1 MYCKADCSAEK
12 ESGLSKSSDTGS
24 QSYKVVGT
32 ISDVLEEITPYVL
45 EAYTR
50 PSREN
55 ILQKLMECDIIIYN
69 ITQHPEQ
76 VEEAR
81 WAVTA
86 LHAEKNNFQQQK
98 TFILISTVMTWA
110 CSEPI
115 NSDELELPFTDDD
128 FRRRKPHPNFQKHL
142 ELEKTVAKLGKMDRA
157 LFSTYVV
164 VSGLQYGVGEQVFH
178 LFFKMSWL
186 GQENEI
192 PVFGEG
198 NNIVPTIHVS
208 DLASVVKKII
218 EHQPKPFYLVA
229 VDYSNNTMED
239 IVKSIACALGIG
251 KIQRKPFEEAFLK
264 QDLSVMDIDF
274 LHVNLC
280 MEGVHLKELFS
291 VNWLCEFG
299 LVENIELVV
308 EEYRQTRG
316 LLPIRMCVLG
326 PPAVGKSSVS
336 QQICNHYKLHHIKL
350 NETISETISHLE
362 LMVKNTPSDAENE
375 ESTSVI
381 EAQELLNIVKDN
393 MEQNGGF
400 LDDQVLV
407 KVLMD
412 KLMTNPCKNQGFVL
426 DGFPKTYDQAK
437 ELFHVDEHESEEKA
451 SISSYNKKIMPEFVL
466 CLDASDSFLKDRV
479 INLPEKLVQEHKY
492 EQEHFLQILAKY
504 RDKNMEE
511 ENVVSY
517 FEEFDINPLLIEITS
532 LNTPDNQLLMHTI
545 CERVGKPRN
554 YSQCNQ
560 NAQEEAS
567 KPIEIVEKAKREQ
580 KEVEEARQ
588 RSAHW
593 EIFGTPPN
601 VEDLERFIDGYFYNC
616 AMEDSSVE
624 KPSKKPSKKRKNDS
638 ATDTDDLTTTEVS
651 VSMLESINKK
661 LEVLSLICEDVKG
674 LKVSIEFFSQQ
685 VSDLQRDNAEIHS
698 TLVTVSAELETVKK
712 ENKMLKE
719 TILDVQSRSMQDNLI
734 FLGISENTSDN
745 PEVEIKKIMT
755 TSLKIPQETV
765 NNISFHRVHRL
776 GARRGNRPRPII
788 TKFEHFKQKIF
799 VKSKGRELKGTSFGM
814 NDQFPREINER

>member
-1 MYCKADCSAEK
+1 MDKFTQAQRRVFINDIDSFTSKCIAKCLSKHTVEADCSAEK

-239 IVKSIACALGIG
+239 IVK
-251 KIQRKPFEEAFLK
+251 
-264 QDLSVMDIDF
+264 
-274 LHVNLC
+274 
-280 MEGVHLKELFS
+280 
-291 VNWLCEFG
+291 
-299 LVENIELVV
+299 
-308 EEYRQTRG
+308 
-316 LLPIRMCVLG
+316 PIRMCVLG

>member
-1 MYCKADCSAEK
+1 MDKFTQAQRRVFINDIDSFTSKCIAKCLSKHTVEADCSAEK

-393 MEQNGGF
+393 MEQNG
-400 LDDQVLV
+400 
-407 KVLMD
+407 
-412 KLMTNPCKNQGFVL
+412 
-426 DGFPKTYDQAK
+426 
-437 ELFHVDEHESEEKA
+437 
-451 SISSYNKKIMPEFVL
+451 EFVL

-479 INLPEKLVQEHKY
+479 INLPEKLVQEHK
-492 EQEHFLQILAKY
+492 
-504 RDKNMEE
+504 
-511 ENVVSY
+511 
-517 FEEFDINPLLIEITS
+517 
-532 LNTPDNQLLMHTI
+532 
-545 CERVGKPRN
+545 
-554 YSQCNQ
+554 
-560 NAQEEAS
+560 
-567 KPIEIVEKAKREQ
+567 
-580 KEVEEARQ
+580 
-588 RSAHW
+588 
-593 EIFGTPPN
+593 FGTPPN

>member
-1 MYCKADCSAEK
+1 MDKFTQAQRRVFINDIDSFTSKCIAKCLSKHTVEADCSAEK

-393 MEQNGGF
+393 MEQNG
-400 LDDQVLV
+400 
-407 KVLMD
+407 
-412 KLMTNPCKNQGFVL
+412 
-426 DGFPKTYDQAK
+426 
-437 ELFHVDEHESEEKA
+437 
-451 SISSYNKKIMPEFVL
+451 EFVL

>member
-1 MYCKADCSAEK
+1 MDKAPRRVFINDIDTFTSKCIVKCLSKHTLEADGSAEK
-12 ESGLSKSSDTGS
+12 ESGTSKSSDTGS

-32 ISDVLEEITPYVL
+32 ISDVSEEIINYVL
-45 EAYTR
+45 EAYIR

-86 LHAEKNNFQQQK
+86 LHDEKHNFQKQK

-142 ELEKTVAKLGKMDRA
+142 ELEKMVAKIGKMDRA

-164 VSGLQYGVGEQVFH
+164 VSGLQYGAGEQIFH

-208 DLASVVKKII
+208 DLASVIKKTI
-218 EHQPKPFYLVA
+218 EHQPKPYYLVA

-239 IVKSIACALGIG
+239 IVK
-251 KIQRKPFEEAFLK
+251 
-264 QDLSVMDIDF
+264 
-274 LHVNLC
+274 
-280 MEGVHLKELFS
+280 
-291 VNWLCEFG
+291 
-299 LVENIELVV
+299 
-308 EEYRQTRG
+308 
-316 LLPIRMCVLG
+316 PIRMCVLG

-362 LMVKNTPSDAENE
+362 FTVKNTPSDAENE

-407 KVLMD
+407 KVITDNLMS
-412 KLMTNPCKNQGFVL
+412 NPCKNQGFVL

-437 ELFHVDEHESEEKA
+437 ELFHVDEHESDERA

-466 CLDASDSFLKDRV
+466 YLDASDSFLKDRV
-479 INLPEKLVQEHKY
+479 INLSEKLVQEHKY
-492 EQEHFLQILAKY
+492 EHEHFLQILAKY

-511 ENVVSY
+511 ESVVSY
-517 FEEFDINPLLIEITS
+517 FEELDINPLLIEITS

-554 YSQCNQ
+554 YSQYNQ
-560 NAQEEAS
+560 NAQEEGS
-567 KPIEIVEKAKREQ
+567 KPIETVEKAKREQ
-580 KEVEEARQ
+580 KEIEEARQ

-593 EIFGTPPN
+593 EMWTKTL
-601 VEDLERFIDGYFYNC
+601 D
-616 AMEDSSVE
+616 E
-624 KPSKKPSKKRKNDS
+624 KRQW
-638 ATDTDDLTTTEVS
+638 E
-651 VSMLESINKK
+651 MQQ
-661 LEVLSLICEDVKG
+661 LEVLSMPMKTYL
-674 LKVSIEFFSQQ
+674 
-685 VSDLQRDNAEIHS
+685 
-698 TLVTVSAELETVKK
+698 LE
-712 ENKMLKE
+712 
-719 TILDVQSRSMQDNLI
+719 
-734 FLGISENTSDN
+734 
-745 PEVEIKKIMT
+745 
-755 TSLKIPQETV
+755 
-765 NNISFHRVHRL
+765 H
-776 GARRGNRPRPII
+776 II
-788 TKFEHFKQKIF
+788 TTLSQGLIACGSAWPEDPIDFLAEYLIK
-799 VKSKGRELKGTSFGM
+799 
-814 NDQFPREINER
+814 NNP

>member
-1 MYCKADCSAEK
+1 MDKAPRRVFINDIDTFTSKCIVKCLSKHTLEADGSAEK
-12 ESGLSKSSDTGS
+12 ESGTSKSSDTGS

-32 ISDVLEEITPYVL
+32 ISDVSEEIINYVL
-45 EAYTR
+45 EAYIR

-86 LHAEKNNFQQQK
+86 LHDEKHNFQKQK

-115 NSDELELPFTDDD
+115 NSD
-128 FRRRKPHPNFQKHL
+128 
-142 ELEKTVAKLGKMDRA
+142 RA

-164 VSGLQYGVGEQVFH
+164 VSGLQYGAGEQIFH

-208 DLASVVKKII
+208 DLASVIKKTI
-218 EHQPKPFYLVA
+218 EHQPKPYYLVA

-239 IVKSIACALGIG
+239 IVKSIACALGLG

-274 LHVNLC
+274 LHVNLS
-280 MEGVHLKELFS
+280 MEGVYLKELFS
-291 VNWLCEFG
+291 VHWLCEFG

-362 LMVKNTPSDAENE
+362 FTVKNTPSDAENE

-407 KVLMD
+407 KVITDNLMS
-412 KLMTNPCKNQGFVL
+412 NPCKNQGFVL

-437 ELFHVDEHESEEKA
+437 ELFHVDEHESDERA

-466 CLDASDSFLKDRV
+466 YLDASDSFLKDRV
-479 INLPEKLVQEHKY
+479 INLSEKLVQEHKY
-492 EQEHFLQILAKY
+492 EHEHFLQILAKY

-511 ENVVSY
+511 ESVVSY
-517 FEEFDINPLLIEITS
+517 FEELDINPLLIEITS

-554 YSQCNQ
+554 YSQYNQ
-560 NAQEEAS
+560 NAQEEGS
-567 KPIEIVEKAKREQ
+567 KPIETVEKAKREQ
-580 KEVEEARQ
+580 KEIEEARQ

-593 EIFGTPPN
+593 EMWTKTL
-601 VEDLERFIDGYFYNC
+601 D
-616 AMEDSSVE
+616 E
-624 KPSKKPSKKRKNDS
+624 KRQW
-638 ATDTDDLTTTEVS
+638 E
-651 VSMLESINKK
+651 MQQ
-661 LEVLSLICEDVKG
+661 LEVLSMPMKTYL
-674 LKVSIEFFSQQ
+674 
-685 VSDLQRDNAEIHS
+685 
-698 TLVTVSAELETVKK
+698 LE
-712 ENKMLKE
+712 
-719 TILDVQSRSMQDNLI
+719 
-734 FLGISENTSDN
+734 
-745 PEVEIKKIMT
+745 
-755 TSLKIPQETV
+755 
-765 NNISFHRVHRL
+765 H
-776 GARRGNRPRPII
+776 II
-788 TKFEHFKQKIF
+788 TTLSQGLIACGSAWPEDPIDFLAEYLIK
-799 VKSKGRELKGTSFGM
+799 
-814 NDQFPREINER
+814 NNP

>member
-1 MYCKADCSAEK
+1 MDKAPRRVFINDIDTFTSKCIVKCLSKHTLEADGSAEK
-12 ESGLSKSSDTGS
+12 ESGTSKSSDTGS

-32 ISDVLEEITPYVL
+32 ISDVSEEIINYVL
-45 EAYTR
+45 EAYIR

-86 LHAEKNNFQQQK
+86 LHDEKHNFQKQK

-142 ELEKTVAKLGKMDRA
+142 ELEKMVAKIGKMDRA

-164 VSGLQYGVGEQVFH
+164 VSGLQYGAGEQIFH

-208 DLASVVKKII
+208 DLASVIKKTI
-218 EHQPKPFYLVA
+218 EHQPKPYYLVA

-239 IVKSIACALGIG
+239 IVKSIACALGLG

-274 LHVNLC
+274 LHVNLS
-280 MEGVHLKELFS
+280 MEGVYLKELFS
-291 VNWLCEFG
+291 VHWLCEFG

-362 LMVKNTPSDAENE
+362 FTVKNTPSDAENE

-393 MEQNGGF
+393 MEQNG
-400 LDDQVLV
+400 
-407 KVLMD
+407 
-412 KLMTNPCKNQGFVL
+412 
-426 DGFPKTYDQAK
+426 
-437 ELFHVDEHESEEKA
+437 
-451 SISSYNKKIMPEFVL
+451 EFVL
-466 CLDASDSFLKDRV
+466 YLDASDSFLKDRV
-479 INLPEKLVQEHKY
+479 INLSEKLVQEHKY
-492 EQEHFLQILAKY
+492 EHEHFLQILAKY

-511 ENVVSY
+511 ESVVSY
-517 FEEFDINPLLIEITS
+517 FEELDINPLLIEITS

-554 YSQCNQ
+554 YSQYNQ
-560 NAQEEAS
+560 NAQEEGS
-567 KPIEIVEKAKREQ
+567 KPIETVEKAKREQ
-580 KEVEEARQ
+580 KEIEEARQ

-593 EIFGTPPN
+593 EMWTKTL
-601 VEDLERFIDGYFYNC
+601 D
-616 AMEDSSVE
+616 E
-624 KPSKKPSKKRKNDS
+624 KRQW
-638 ATDTDDLTTTEVS
+638 E
-651 VSMLESINKK
+651 MQQ
-661 LEVLSLICEDVKG
+661 LEVLSMPMKTYL
-674 LKVSIEFFSQQ
+674 
-685 VSDLQRDNAEIHS
+685 
-698 TLVTVSAELETVKK
+698 LE
-712 ENKMLKE
+712 
-719 TILDVQSRSMQDNLI
+719 
-734 FLGISENTSDN
+734 
-745 PEVEIKKIMT
+745 
-755 TSLKIPQETV
+755 
-765 NNISFHRVHRL
+765 H
-776 GARRGNRPRPII
+776 II
-788 TKFEHFKQKIF
+788 TTLSQGLIACGSAWPEDPIDFLAEYLIK
-799 VKSKGRELKGTSFGM
+799 
-814 NDQFPREINER
+814 NNP

>member
-1 MYCKADCSAEK
+1 MDKFTQAQRRVFINDIDSFTSKCIAKCLSKHTVEADCSAEK

-479 INLPEKLVQEHKY
+479 INLPEKLVQEHK
-492 EQEHFLQILAKY
+492 
-504 RDKNMEE
+504 
-511 ENVVSY
+511 
-517 FEEFDINPLLIEITS
+517 
-532 LNTPDNQLLMHTI
+532 
-545 CERVGKPRN
+545 
-554 YSQCNQ
+554 
-560 NAQEEAS
+560 
-567 KPIEIVEKAKREQ
+567 
-580 KEVEEARQ
+580 
-588 RSAHW
+588 
-593 EIFGTPPN
+593 FGTPPN